1 MRCFHLP
8 RVMFAAALV
17 LATLQ
22 PGCKSKS
29 TSNETPFE
37 KILATFQGGD
47 KTAAVQSFIDSDWN
61 DSPAFRDT
69 SPMCSKESDFASMT
83 NENMER
89 LMKDVH
95 SQTNPIRMLAKMAS
109 EKCKAGTDPKQT
121 QRCNVKLKYL
131 GEQLNR
137 PDGLKVVQLIGKAIQ
152 QLAS

>member
-1 MRCFHLP
+1 M
-8 RVMFAAALV
+8 MFTAALV

-29 TSNETPFE
+29 NSNETPFE

-47 KTAAVQSFIDSDWN
+47 KAAAVQAFIDSDWN

-69 SPMCSKESDFASMT
+69 SPLCSKESDFASMT

-89 LMKDVH
+89 LMKDVL
-95 SQTNPIRMLAKMAS
+95 SQSNSIRMLAKMAS
-109 EKCKAGTDPKQT
+109 EKYKSVSDTKQT

-137 PDGLKVVQLIGKAIQ
+137 PDGLQVVQLIGKAIQ
-152 QLAS
+152 QSASK

>member
-8 RVMFAAALV
+8 RVMFAAALI

-29 TSNETPFE
+29 ASNETPFE
-37 KILATFQGGD
+37 KIFATFQGGD
-47 KTAAVQSFIDSDWN
+47 KTAAVQAFIDSDWN

-89 LMKDVH
+89 LMKDVL
-95 SQTNPIRMLAKMAS
+95 SQSNSIRMLAKMAS
-109 EKCKAGTDPKQT
+109 EKCKAGSDPKQI
-121 QRCNVKLKYL
+121 QLCNVKLKYL

-137 PDGLKVVQLIGKAIQ
+137 PDCLKVVQLIGKAIQ